1 MLIGELPKRSGL
13 SRDTIRYYERLLLI
27 TVKDRRPGSHYKNYG
42 QAILEHLQQIQQL
55 KGLGFTLN
63 EVRRLLLTNGAA
75 HPCKELPGQ
84 LSEKIARIDKQLAS
98 LLKFKSSLMAMRS
111 ACFGECDISTG
122 LPNCVPIPGASQ
134 ETSKCC

>member
-1 MLIGELPKRSGL
+1 MLIGELSKRSGL

-27 TVKDRRPGSHYKNYG
+27 VVKDRPPGSHYKNYG
-42 QAILEHLQQIQQL
+42 QEVFERLQQIQQL

-84 LSEKIARIDKQLAS
+84 LSEQIARIDKQLAS

-134 ETSKCC
+134 ETSK